1 MRILF
6 IRHGLTEGN
15 LTKKYIG
22 STDQP
27 LCSEGISELKKKSF
41 ERCSLL
47 VCSPMKRCIQTADI
61 IFPGQEKIICND
73 MKECDFGILEGKNHE
88 ELNGCEEYQ
97 EWIDSG
103 GTGSFPG
110 GESPA
115 LFKNRCIYAFMDIM
129 KKYGSRSSLA
139 FVVHGG
145 TIMALMERFAFP
157 KKDFYGWHIDNGC
170 GYECGYDGESLAV
183 WKKI

>member
-61 IFPGQEKIICND
+61 IFPGQEKI
-73 MKECDFGILEGKNHE
+73 
-88 ELNGCEEYQ
+88 
-97 EWIDSG
+97 
-103 GTGSFPG
+103 
-110 GESPA
+110 
-115 LFKNRCIYAFMDIM
+115 
-129 KKYGSRSSLA
+129 
-139 FVVHGG
+139 
-145 TIMALMERFAFP
+145 
-157 KKDFYGWHIDNGC
+157 
-170 GYECGYDGESLAV
+170 
-183 WKKI
+183 